1 MGDHGGLEIAKML
14 CENKAVRAA
23 ELGNMDLGHRTL
35 TMLGEALKRNKTL
48 TSLNIDR
55 PLLFSAQ
62 VVVLLLLLYYSRPRV
77 E

>member
-1 MGDHGGLEIAKML
+1 
-14 CENKAVRAA
+14 
-23 ELGNMDLGHRTL
+23 MDLGHRTL
-35 TMLGEALKRNKTL
+35 TMLGEALKKNNSL

-62 VVVLLLLLYYSRPRV
+62 EEAVEQVAMGLRHNSALLVSQP